1 MKYDF
6 DTIYCVDCYQA
17 IKELPDKSI
26 DLIVTDPPYEISVDH
41 GAGAFGVKKKLHYEQ
56 FVEISDGFRK
66 EILDEFV
73 RVLKRINLYIWCSK
87 NQIPKLLQYFVTEKN
102 CNWNL
107 ITWHKTNVCPTC
119 NNKYMNDTEYCLFFR
134 EKGVPLYGDYESK
147 KTYYVSSMNTSD
159 KAKFEHSTI
168 KPVCIIKNFI
178 LNSTGGGAIVLDPFI
193 GSGTT
198 AVACKN
204 LGRKYIGFEISP
216 KWHKI
221 AIDRLNNIQAGGQI
235 SLFTD

>member
-1 MKYDF
+1 M
-6 DTIYCVDCYQA
+6 
-17 IKELPDKSI
+17 
-26 DLIVTDPPYEISVDH
+26 
-41 GAGAFGVKKKLHYEQ
+41 HYEQ
-56 FVEISDGFRK
+56 FVEISDGFNP

-87 NQIPKLLQYFVTEKN
+87 NQIPMLLQYFVTERG
-102 CNWNL
+102 CYWNL

-134 EKGVPLYGDYESK
+134 EKGVQIYGDYESK
-147 KTYYVSSMNTSD
+147 KTFYVSRMNTSD

-168 KPVCIIKNFI
+168 KPVHIIENFI
-178 LNSTGGGAIVLDPFI
+178 VNSSQPNDIVLDCFI

-204 LGRKYIGFEISP
+204 LGRKYIGFEINP

-221 AIDRLNNIQAGGQI
+221 AVDRLNNIQANGQI
-235 SLFTD
+235 CLFTE